1 MNSKKTRIYKR
12 GLCLLLSLAVI
23 LSLSGCYL
31 LPKEE
36 QILEAP
42 ELTVAA
48 VTYNTQ
54 TVERSSIERWANGT
68 GTFVSRYSESYFFD
82 DDGILKK
89 IYVKSGQTV
98 KEGDI
103 LAELDTDA
111 LQDRIETQEYQTERA
126 RLNYLNA
133 SQYNSTSYQ
142 AQLAKLDYDYQQRQL
157 DKLYA
162 QRTQSVLYAGFDG
175 IVTFVSSASPGDGVA
190 RGKILCSIADQSAL
204 ELRWEP
210 SDLNDIYIGMEIE
223 ITLRT
228 GDVTFTGVVS
238 QTPGEL
244 PEDVEDA
251 DRKGVY
257 IRFDDAELEQL
268 PGIGESAFVNV
279 LLEHKDNVIVI
290 SAKNL
295 YNTNKRNYVR
305 VLIND
310 IPEER
315 DVTIGITNGTQV
327 EITSGLEVGEK
338 LVV

>member
-1 MNSKKTRIYKR
+1 MKSKKPRILKR
-12 GLCLLLSLAVI
+12 GLCLLLSLAAI

-48 VTYNTQ
+48 VTYATQ
-54 TVERSSIERWANGT
+54 EVELSSIERWANGT
-68 GTFVSRYSESYFFD
+68 GTFVSRYSESYFFED
-82 DDGILKK
+82 EGILKK
-89 IYVKSGQTV
+89 IYIKSGQTV

-103 LAELDTDA
+103 IAELDTEA
-111 LQDRIETQEYQTERA
+111 LQEKIEYQEYQTERS

-157 DKLYA
+157 EKLYA
-162 QRTQSVLYAGFDG
+162 QKTQSVLYAGFDG
-175 IVTFVSSASPGDGVA
+175 IATFVSSAAPGDA
-190 RGKILCSIADQSAL
+190 IPSGKVLASIADQTAM

-210 SDLNDIYIGMEIE
+210 SDLDDIYIGMEVE

-228 GDVTFTGVVS
+228 GNVTFTGVVS
-238 QTPGEL
+238 QTPAEL
-244 PEDVEDA
+244 PEDLEDA

-257 IRFDDAELEQL
+257 IRFDDAKLDEL
-268 PGIGESAFVNV
+268 PGIGESAFISV
-279 LLEHKDNVIVI
+279 LLERKDNVIVI
-290 SAKNL
+290 NAKNL
-295 YNTNKRNYVR
+295 YSTNKRNYVR

-315 DVTIGITNGTQV
+315 DVTVGISNGTQV
-327 EITSGLEVGEK
+327 EITSGLEIGEK
-338 LVV
+338 LVI